1 MVTIGNSD
9 LPGTTITVDSAS
21 STGANVSAN
30 AEVGIV
36 GPANLT
42 NGSATANTVYAV
54 TTPPRARAL
63 FGTGSLLAETVV
75 DALVDGA
82 YPVYAVAATETSVAN
97 EDLSGLGQTTGTLAN
112 FPASENAGEV
122 SFTVDG
128 TSKTTKY
135 VYDDPA
141 TFTPGTDEAL
151 LNATTGEFNLDATP
165 SASADVDYVY
175 YSFNPAIDALIADRR
190 ESLDVVGIATED
202 PTTVDYA
209 HQQVKLEEG
218 QKNLMMVVAG
228 ADIYLDTSAYTTP
241 FDSSRMQMLYPT
253 RMADG
258 ESVVGGMV
266 GLRARLGIED
276 SAMSKRLTSVKN
288 LRLTLSKDEQVDL
301 VGLNITP
308 LADEAA
314 GARVV
319 EDLTTVADDNAD
331 EAEMREGLARLIV
344 DYTTDIV
351 DRNSA
356 RFIGQLHTQSARNGL
371 RSTISSALNQLL
383 DLQVVSGYN
392 VSVEEVDSRTA
403 SVNVGVDLVDPLRNI
418 NATILAGE
426 IETQ

>member
-1 MVTIGNSD
+1 
-9 LPGTTITVDSAS
+9 
-21 STGANVSAN
+21 
-30 AEVGIV
+30 
-36 GPANLT
+36 
-42 NGSATANTVYAV
+42 
-54 TTPPRARAL
+54 
-63 FGTGSLLAETVV
+63 
-75 DALVDGA
+75 
-82 YPVYAVAATETSVAN
+82 
-97 EDLSGLGQTTGTLAN
+97 
-112 FPASENAGEV
+112 
-122 SFTVDG
+122 
-128 TSKTTKY
+128 
-135 VYDDPA
+135 
-141 TFTPGTDEAL
+141 
-151 LNATTGEFNLDATP
+151 
-165 SASADVDYVY
+165 
-175 YSFNPAIDALIADRR
+175 
-190 ESLDVVGIATED
+190 
-202 PTTVDYA
+202 
-209 HQQVKLEEG
+209 
-218 QKNLMMVVAG
+218 
-228 ADIYLDTSAYTTP
+228 
-241 FDSSRMQMLYPT
+241 
-253 RMADG
+253 
-258 ESVVGGMV
+258 MV